1 MADSENMD
9 NSGSPV
15 PEVDPAAEF
24 LAREQDELA
33 GLEDDSFA
41 GGDSAPDVQAPAA
54 ASPDEL
60 LNDDFGGFVADPVA
74 DETEAQMNG
83 PSDNYSSISQVDRLA
98 NEPEKIKLWRE
109 EQKEM
114 LTNKD
119 TEADKLQNEW
129 KEIAKKEMSEWNSRQ
144 TEQLAK
150 TKTSNKA
157 AEKAF
162 IDERDEETP
171 GQEWERIARLCDFNP
186 KSSKNTKDVTRL
198 RSILLHLKQSGID
211 K

>member
-1 MADSENMD
+1 MADSENLE

-15 PEVDPAAEF
+15 PKVDPAAEF

-41 GGDSAPDVQAPAA
+41 GGDSAPDLQAPAP
-54 ASPDEL
+54 SDGL
-60 LNDDFGGFVADPVA
+60 LNDDFGGFVADPVP
-74 DETEAQMNG
+74 DDSEAQMNG
-83 PSDNYSSISQVDRLA
+83 PSDSYSSISQVDRLA
-98 NEPEKIKLWRE
+98 NEPEKIKKWRE

-119 TEADKLQNEW
+119 AEAEKLQNDW

-186 KSSKNTKDVTRL
+186 KNSKNTKDVTRL
-198 RSILLHLKQSGID
+198 RSILLHLKQSGVE